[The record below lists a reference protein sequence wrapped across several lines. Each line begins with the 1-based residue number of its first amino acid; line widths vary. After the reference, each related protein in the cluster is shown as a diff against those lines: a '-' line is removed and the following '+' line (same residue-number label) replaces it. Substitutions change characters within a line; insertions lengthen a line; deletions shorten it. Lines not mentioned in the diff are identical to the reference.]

1 MVSNMSNLHNKQSKN
16 TYSGMNKKEK
26 EVVFRESKRVPSTTY
41 ATFSFYNYPAKF
53 IPQVITYVLDRY
65 AHPGMKVFDPFA
77 GYGTAG
83 LVSKIYGY
91 DYELWDLNPLLETL
105 HDIAILKPKKID
117 TEEVLKQ
124 MANSDERFVPQ
135 WSNLHYWFPEE
146 FLQFLYKV
154 WGFYH
159 SCTDTYVKLLLT
171 IPLLNTTRHF
181 SYDDM
186 QRQKLS
192 KSPKSKKRIDSL
204 LSQNWQSQ
212 FYQMLKKSIE
222 RVQKGMH
229 EYWELSPK
237 KVGSIVK
244 GGVDSFTMELGEEKD
259 ILITSPPYL
268 QSQEY
273 IRQAKINLFWL
284 GYSENEVKK
293 LSKLEIPYRNIEPQ
307 PIYSE
312 TFSKYKEKI
321 EKPHLRKTFDRYFW
335 GTLGTLSRL
344 QDRISSYLFLL
355 VGRTSMQGQP
365 IPIDHILAEHFTSMN
380 WEHKVTLIDKIK
392 SRRMFKYGNN
402 PASNSKDERTKT
414 ENLVVLKRKN

>member
-1 MVSNMSNLHNKQSKN
+1 MSNLYNNRLKN
-16 TYSGMNKKEK
+16 RYPVVNKKER
-26 EVVFRESKRVPSTTY
+26 EVVFRESKRVPTTTY
-41 ATFSFYNYPAKF
+41 ATFGLYNYPAKF
-53 IPQVITYVLDRY
+53 IPQIITYVLDRY
-65 AHPGMKVFDPFA
+65 AHPGMKIFDPFA

-83 LVSKIYGY
+83 LVSKVYGY
-91 DYELWDLNPLLETL
+91 DYELWDLNPLLEIF
-105 HDIAILKPKKID
+105 HDIATLKPKKID
-117 TEEVLKQ
+117 IEEVLGQ
-124 MANSDERFVPQ
+124 MANSEEKFVPQ

-146 FLQFLYKV
+146 FLQFLYRV

-159 SCTDTYVKLLLT
+159 SCTDKYIKLLLT
-171 IPLLNTTRHF
+171 IPLLNTTRYF

-204 LSQNWQSQ
+204 LSQNWQFQ
-212 FYQMLKKSIE
+212 FYQMVRKNIE
-222 RVQKGMH
+222 KVQKGMY

-237 KVGSIVK
+237 RVESIVK
-244 GGVDSFTMELGEEKD
+244 GGVDSFTMRLEEEKD

-284 GYSENEVKK
+284 RWSENEVRK

-307 PIYSE
+307 LICSE
-312 TFSKYKEKI
+312 TFSKYREKI
-321 EKPHLRKTFDRYFW
+321 EKPHLRETFDRYFW

-344 QDRISSYLFLL
+344 QDKISSYLLLL
-355 VGRTSMQGQP
+355 VGRTSMQGQS
-365 IPIDHILAEHFTSMN
+365 IPIDHILIEHFTSMN
-380 WEHKVTLIDKIK
+380 WEHEVTLIDNIK

-402 PASNSKDERTKT
+402 PASNLEDKRTKT